1 MSRRINPA
9 FRSFALVV
17 ALASVQPCLAQVLV
31 TSASVRKDQARTES
45 QHKRK
50 VWTNEDLTALRKSS
64 DVLLDQEISRKQSEQ
79 AAAVQPPAG
88 DTAKH
93 TLLPAETPKS
103 VEEADRFI
111 ASCRKTFGLE
121 ISGLMCIPPL
131 DQEPSPHF
139 ALLREIARRHDLTEL
154 SMGMS
159 ADFEIAIRL
168 GATHVRVGTA
178 IFGERPR
185 PVGA

>member
-9 FRSFALVV
+9 FRSFAFVV

-111 ASCRKTFGLE
+111 AQKKE
-121 ISGLMCIPPL
+121 
-131 DQEPSPHF
+131 
-139 ALLREIARRHDLTEL
+139 EIAYQELTTKTIQEKLALAEPDVAEHLKSAMTQLAADLAAAKLDLKSLQATRQEL
-154 SMGMS
+154 SAAS
-159 ADFEIAIRL
+159 SN
-168 GATHVRVGTA
+168 
-178 IFGERPR
+178 
-185 PVGA
+185 